1 MAANIDTL
9 SIQFKANGTDK
20 AVKNIKEMAKAVKTL
35 GDSVNNLSAAK
46 LRSFT
51 SAMDTLKASTPSKG
65 QAQRM
70 KDFASGVKSL
80 SNAIGNANINGFA
93 KSMANIGTA
102 VSGLKGQS
110 LKGITNTLNAMQQ
123 LGQQAQQTGNQVK
136 NALGNLPTN
145 NQPVAPQVQ
154 TPISP
159 QAAQAA
165 IPALEKVQVTA
176 KGISE
181 TLRKMGLLV
190 PTKQF
195 KSLEAAGEK
204 IRKKYDEVRQSMIEA
219 MQNGTMTQGDD
230 SFKKK
235 MVELDALRN
244 KYNELIQKQRELAH
258 EGGAFKPNENI
269 GKAYQ
274 GIQQAVGGV
283 KQAFGGVS
291 SVIQNVNKYINSFVS
306 KISKVGS
313 ASKSAKRDTAKFTD
327 TIKRM
332 GNEVTRVSKMLKLMI
347 TRMALR
353 KVIEEVGNGFKSL
366 ALHSQ
371 EFDTNMSNLIN
382 ASKTLGYSVAGMAGQ
397 LLNALAPVLT
407 TLIQLITKAV
417 NALNMLFSALRGGT
431 TWAKAKEQTGK
442 WSDAIKAAN
451 GNAKELKKTVLG
463 FDELN
468 QLNDNSSSGGGGS
481 AITDQF
487 EDVDIPDW
495 AKDLAKKIKDIAKD
509 LFDPIKKAW
518 EKVGEFVKASWKYA
532 MQQVWALVKDIARD
546 FMTVW
551 KQADTQKI
559 FENILLTIGWIG
571 MAVGNLA
578 KQFREAWNYNQTGLH
593 ILENIRDIILIITNH
608 IRNMAE
614 ATAMWA
620 ANLNF
625 KPLLLAIEG
634 WLQSLEPAIDA
645 VMGILEDF
653 YTQVV
658 LKFTKWVIESGL
670 PELINVFQRFNEA
683 VDWDGLREKLA
694 KLWEHLE
701 PFMETVGEGLIIFI
715 ERVTTALANFVNGE
729 EFADF
734 LEKLEEWMDSVT
746 PEDVADGIERLV
758 AALVAFKV
766 AGLAISALSAV
777 AGIISAIA
785 TACSG
790 LASVAGGV
798 GTFVSAIGGLGSAI
812 LPIVGIAAA
821 VAVAIYSLV
830 ESYGGIAGVIDKI
843 KTTIGS
849 IVESIKKQA
858 ENLKFK
864 DKIDKLKESFHHLG
878 DALGSLKSFWD
889 IVFKLFEVSS
899 KWIAGTLLPIIDDLV
914 TVFGDAVDIIADA
927 IDWLGDLSDIIVGVF
942 TGDMDKAR
950 EGAEGLWKDV
960 KNFFED
966 GVKFVTD
973 LFIGFV
979 DAIVSPFEG
988 IKYALVGDPIVID
1001 MWDEVTKVF
1010 SDAVDDV
1017 VGFVKDLKD
1026 DVIKFFT
1033 DIKEKVDEKITDIKA
1048 KFGEWSDKVKETKDN
1063 IKTSLQNLKDDA
1075 SNKMDNIKQDLGTF
1089 KEDWATKWQDAKAK
1103 LDDFKTNSATTLTD
1117 IKDNVVKCF
1126 EGIKNGIKTPING
1139 ALDFVEKLVNGI
1151 IDAFNGLGDKLGSLD
1166 IDLPDWVEE
1175 KTGISDFTIGL
1186 PKLNRITIPRLANG
1200 GQLKEDG
1207 FFFANHNELVGSFGN
1222 GRTAVTNNE
1231 QILKSIENGV
1241 YNAVMSAMANSNS
1254 GASYISNEI
1263 VVDGDVIAR
1272 TITKAQEKQQRR
1284 YSPQMV

>member
-1 MAANIDTL
+1 MPNIDTL
-9 SIQFKANGTDK
+9 AIQFNANGTK
-20 AVKNIKEMAKAVKTL
+20 KAVQNIKNMAEAVKNLAANLTTLDASKLQSFATSMETLKKSVPTKSQTDRMIGFANAVTQLSDAIGAANITSFSNDMSNL
-35 GDSVNNLSAAK
+35 GQAVQAFKRSSVN
-46 LRSFT
+46 
-51 SAMDTLKASTPSKG
+51 
-65 QAQRM
+65 
-70 KDFASGVKSL
+70 
-80 SNAIGNANINGFA
+80 
-93 KSMANIGTA
+93 
-102 VSGLKGQS
+102 
-110 LKGITNTLNAMQQ
+110 GITNAVTAMQQ
-123 LGQQAQQTGNQVK
+123 LGQTAQTTANTVQSAAAKMPKTDSIQGSTTTAESVR
-136 NALGNLPTN
+136 TV
-145 NQPVAPQVQ
+145 VAELDKVASR
-154 TPISP
+154 TD
-159 QAAQAA
+159 A
-165 IPALEKVQVTA
+165 IKQKF
-176 KGISE
+176 KGLI
-181 TLRKMGLLV
+181 V
-190 PTKQF
+190 PTKGF
-195 KSLEAAGEK
+195 KSLEEQADKVA
-204 IRKKYDEVRQSMIEA
+204 KKYDELREK
-219 MQNGTMTQGDD
+219 MQKALD
-230 SFKKK
+230 SGEITAGSSAYEK
-235 MVELDALRN
+235 MSAQLDGLRN
-244 KYNELIQKQRELAH
+244 QYDQLILKQKELAL
-258 EGGAFKPNENI
+258 EGGAFKVNGNI
-269 GKAYQ
+269 TKAYQ

-291 SVIQNVNKYINSFVS
+291 SVIQTANRYINSFFS
-306 KISKVGS
+306 KLTKIGS
-313 ASKSAKRDTAKFTD
+313 TSKSAKRDTVKFTES
-327 TIKRM
+327 IKRL
-332 GNEVTRVSKMLKLMI
+332 GKEVTRVSKMLKLMI

-353 KVIEEVGNGFKSL
+353 IVIEEVGNGFKSL

-431 TWAKAKEQTGK
+431 KWAKAKEQTGK

-487 EDVDIPDW
+487 EDADIPDW
-495 AKDLAKKIKDIAKD
+495 AKDLSKKIKDIAKD
-509 LFDPIKKAW
+509 LFDPIKNAW
-518 EKVGEFVKASWKYA
+518 EKCGAFVVASWKYA

-578 KQFREAWNYNQTGLH
+578 KQFREAWNYNDTGLH

-608 IRNMAE
+608 IRSMAE

-620 ANLNF
+620 ATLNF

-653 YTQVV
+653 YTEVV

-683 VDWDGLREKLA
+683 VDWEGLREKLA

-701 PFMETVGEGLIIFI
+701 PFMETIGEGLIIFI

-777 AGIISAIA
+777 AGIISSIV

-798 GTFVSAIGGLGSAI
+798 GTFVSAIGGLGSVI

-821 VAVAIYSLV
+821 VAVALYSLV
-830 ESYGGIAGVIDKI
+830 ESYGGIAEVIDKI
-843 KTTIGS
+843 KSTIGS

-889 IVFKLFEVSS
+889 ILFKLFEVSS
-899 KWIAGTLLPIIDDLV
+899 KWIAGTLLPIIGDFV
-914 TVFGDAVDIIADA
+914 EIFADAVDIIADV
-927 IDWLGDLSDIIVGVF
+927 IDWLGDLSDFIVGVF
-942 TGDMDKAR
+942 TGDMDKAS
-950 EGAEGLWKDV
+950 EGAVGMWEDTK
-960 KNFFED
+960 KAYED
-966 GVKFVTD
+966 GVKFVKD

-1010 SDAVDDV
+1010 SDSIDDV
-1017 VGFVKDLKD
+1017 VGFVKGLKE
-1026 DVIKFFT
+1026 DVVQFFT
-1033 DIKEKVDEKITDIKA
+1033 DIKAKVDEKIADIKA
-1048 KFGEWSDKVKETKDN
+1048 KFTEWSDNAKEVKENITTSITQLKDN
-1063 IKTSLQNLKDDA
+1063 LATKFEEAKA
-1075 SNKMDNIKQDLGTF
+1075 KVAEF
-1089 KEDWATKWQDAKAK
+1089 KEDWVQKWEDAKTK
-1103 LDDFKTNSATTLTD
+1103 LEDFKTNSATALGD
-1117 IKDNVVKCF
+1117 IKTNVINCF
-1126 EGIKNGIKTPING
+1126 EGIKNGIKAPINAIIG
-1139 ALDFVEKLVNGI
+1139 FVEKLINGI
-1151 IDAFNGLGDKLGSLD
+1151 IDGFNGLGEKLGNLD
-1166 IDLPDWVEE
+1166 IDIPDWVTE
-1175 KTGISDFTIGL
+1175 KTGISDFSLGL
-1186 PKLNRITIPRLANG
+1186 PKIEKISIPRLANG

-1207 FFFANHNELVGSFGN
+1207 FFFANHNELVGSFSN
-1222 GRTAVTNNE
+1222 GRTAVANND
-1231 QILKSIENGV
+1231 QILRSMENGV
-1241 YNAVMSAMANSNS
+1241 YNAVVRANANSGGNDK
-1254 GASYISNEI
+1254 YIITEI
-1263 VVDGDVIAR
+1263 NVDG
-1272 TITKAQEKQQRR
+1272 EKLATAVSKGQDKQNRR
-1284 YSPQMV
+1284 YSPSMA